1 MNFLASESRK
11 IQARGT
17 GDNSMAGSFRS
28 DFRGK
33 SSGIMTKDSML
44 LGQKFVVKSAIK
56 STDVGIVVEPTS
68 LEMPT
73 DLRFDEQ
80 RG

>member
-1 MNFLASESRK
+1 MDEFNAGKFRGAVFQMNFLASESRK

-28 DFRGK
+28 DLRGK

-44 LGQKFVVKSAIK
+44 LGQKFVVKNQERN
-56 STDVGIVVEPTS
+56 TN
-68 LEMPT
+68 L
-73 DLRFDEQ
+73 
-80 RG
+80 